1 MLAPT
6 ATLMKQYIYDVVT
19 LYCLG
24 YVVVHNTG
32 QWDKIYSQ
40 AKQYI
45 QNNGNPDFCL
55 TLNHGC
61 RILILLLHKLL
72 LNVLSQ
78 TQCLWFHDATSRL

>member
-6 ATLMKQYIYDVVT
+6 TTLIKQYIHDVVT

-24 YVVVHNTG
+24 CVVVHNTG
-32 QWDKIYSQ
+32 QWDKIYAQ

-45 QNNGNPDFCL
+45 HSNGKSDFCL

-78 TQCLWFHDATSRL
+78 TQCLWLHDATFRL

>member
-6 ATLMKQYIYDVVT
+6 TNLMKQYIYDVVT
-19 LYCLG
+19 HYCLG
-24 YVVVHNTG
+24 CVVVHNTG
-32 QWDKIYSQ
+32 QWDKIYAQ

-45 QNNGNPDFCL
+45 QNNG
-55 TLNHGC
+55 TLIHGC

-78 TQCLWFHDATSRL
+78 SQCLWLHDATSRL